1 MTNKVLYT
9 YIIFFI
15 CCVSLLVT
23 PVYAVNNGTLIC
35 NGTSVDNKT
44 YSEINETLVCNGTL
58 VDNKTYGG
66 IPGNVSQPPEGTQI
80 NLLLSRYYQLPV
92 ATSEN
97 ATFWYGLSYWNVG
110 DYWYTAEELMK
121 LPYDY
126 VKNNRSPY
134 YGGILN
140 GDDWQHIQAPVS
152 YAALAAF
159 GCIAI
164 VLNKKR

>member
-92 ATSEN
+92 ATSEMQHLV
-97 ATFWYGLSYWNVG
+97 WII
-110 DYWYTAEELMK
+110 
-121 LPYDY
+121 
-126 VKNNRSPY
+126 
-134 YGGILN
+134 ILECWRLLVYRRRTN
-140 GDDWQHIQAPVS
+140 EVTI
-152 YAALAAF
+152 
-159 GCIAI
+159 
-164 VLNKKR
+164 